1 MVVDEERP
9 ASSRRKGA
17 FAFGIVSSEVSARAP
32 LEELCNS
39 LSERLGLILY
49 PQVVRSYGAL
59 SAQLATGGVD
69 VAWIPPLLAAELR
82 RSGVVTLLA
91 TVRREGT
98 GVYHSV
104 LFTRADSA
112 VKTLSDLPG
121 HSIGWVDRSSGG
133 GYVVPRLWLEHHG
146 IEPARCFSRE
156 SFLQTHAN
164 VARAVLNAEVDVG
177 ATFAVLE
184 PRSRKIV
191 DAGWF
196 GVEETASAQV
206 TVLAQA
212 GSVPVDGVAVAS
224 RVPREAAG
232 RLGQALFNLSAEERE
247 VVRRVFRA
255 EGFGRC
261 TPAYLAAIERLEG
274 ALS

>member
-1 MVVDEERP
+1 
-9 ASSRRKGA
+9 
-17 FAFGIVSSEVSARAP
+17 
-32 LEELCNS
+32 
-39 LSERLGLILY
+39 
-49 PQVVRSYGAL
+49 
-59 SAQLATGGVD
+59 
-69 VAWIPPLLAAELR
+69 
-82 RSGVVTLLA
+82 
-91 TVRREGT
+91 VRREGT